1 MYIPDAVL
9 LETGL
14 NHEEIASGCS
24 QLEFLVQHCPRGFVK
39 KGQLTQHETAEQ
51 HGHQSH

>member
-1 MYIPDAVL
+1 MYLPGAVL
-9 LETGL
+9 LEIEL

-24 QLEFLVQHCPRGFVK
+24 QLDFLVQPYPCGFVK